1 MKYFLLGFFLL
12 FFIGATA
19 QNITVDSQSLNAQ
32 QLIEDI
38 LIDSNCISNVVVTN
52 VSGGNF
58 ADGDQSY
65 GFFDAT
71 GTNFPIQSG
80 IVLSTGRLSNVPGPN
95 NSILSDDSNDTVT
108 PWFGDNDLETILLDN
123 GEDTFNSTVI
133 EFNFETITS
142 QISFNYIFAS
152 EEYQPTGDSSC
163 RFSDLFGFLI
173 AEESTSP
180 NYAYTNIAVVPGTE
194 PPVPIKVTTVHP
206 DIPGGCD
213 AINETYFGSFNP
225 ITAPINF
232 EGQTATLTATAI
244 NLEPNTTY
252 HVKLVIADEF
262 NGLFD
267 SAVFLEAGSFQASRD
282 LGQSRLL
289 ATGNPLCEGE
299 TLTLDGT
306 IDGNN
311 GYDWFRNGV
320 LVQSEP
326 IGCNDCGTYEVTQDG
341 TYTLEVNL
349 DGTCIANGEIIIEY
363 ATNPV
368 GVDIIQ
374 TECDINQDGLTT
386 YNLLE
391 RAADIRNND
400 PNLSVSN
407 FFLTEMDAIDN
418 INAID
423 NPTSFQN
430 TTPNQIV
437 YARVLNPFGCF
448 DITELELRIS
458 NNILNIP
465 IIEACDLDELDGF
478 TTFDLDEVNM
488 AIANQIPMGS
498 VVTFYE
504 NEMDVFTGNN
514 PLSINYD
521 NTIAD
526 AQTIFVKV
534 ENNNN
539 CYAASPVN
547 LMVKFTPEVSADE
560 TIFYCTNTFPDTI
573 RLTGGVLNDLPNNYS
588 YEWQLNGVTLA
599 QNTISIDINETGVYT
614 VIITDPNGCSGTRD
628 ITVNPS
634 EIAEIN
640 DIDVVGTDT
649 LNSITIDVSG
659 TGDYEF
665 TLDDENGPYQ
675 DQNIFNNILPGFHTV
690 FVRDRNG
697 CGITSEL
704 FSVLGFPK
712 FFTPNGDTQNDFWQ
726 LDGINFQLYP
736 TLQVVIYN
744 RFGKIMTTQNATSSG
759 WDGTYNN
766 NKMPSTDYWFTA
778 DFGDGR
784 TFTGHFALK
793 R

>member
-1 MKYFLLGFFLL
+1 MMKYFLLGFFLL
-12 FFIGATA
+12 FFFDATT

-32 QLIEDI
+32 QLIEDV
-38 LIDSNCISNVVVTN
+38 LIDSDCIDNIIVTN
-52 VSGGNF
+52 AQSGDFG
-58 ADGDQSY
+58 GTELSY
-65 GFFDAT
+65 GTFDAIADT
-71 GTNFPIQSG
+71 TFPFQSG

-95 NSILSDDSNDTVT
+95 DSLSDDNAPGWNGDT
-108 PWFGDNDLETILLDN
+108 DLEIALDETGTFNATIL
-123 GEDTFNSTVI
+123 
-133 EFNFETITS
+133 EFSFTAITS
-142 QISFNYIFAS
+142 QISFRYLFAS
-152 EEYQPTGDSSC
+152 EEYREDNPFTCD
-163 RFSDLFGFLI
+163 FSDLFGFLI
-173 AEESTSP
+173 KPTDNSEP
-180 NYAYTNIAVVPGTE
+180 FRNIALVPGTTT
-194 PPVPIKVTTVHP
+194 PVKVTTVTP
-206 DIPGGCD
+206 GIPGSCPPLNEGFFGQFNEINP
-213 AINETYFGSFNP
+213 AISPTNFN
-225 ITAPINF
+225 
-232 EGQTATLTATAI
+232 GQTAVLTATATI
-244 NLEPNTTY
+244 TPGVNY
-252 HVKLVIADEF
+252 SIKLVIADEF
-262 NGLFD
+262 NPRFD

-282 LGQSRLL
+282 LGQNRLL

-341 TYTLEVNL
+341 TYSLEVNL
-349 DGTCIANGEIIIEY
+349 DGTCIANGEVIMEY

-391 RAADIRNND
+391 RATDIRNND

-407 FFLTEMDAIDN
+407 FFLTEMDAIN
-418 INAID
+418 NTNAID
-423 NPTSFQN
+423 NPTGFQN

-465 IIEACDLDELDGF
+465 TIEACDLGDFDGF
-478 TTFDLDEVNM
+478 TTFNLDDVNM

-504 NEMDVFTGNN
+504 NENDVFTDNN
-514 PLSINYD
+514 PLPINFD

-526 AQTIFVKV
+526 AQTVFVKV
-534 ENNNN
+534 ETNSD
-539 CYAASPVN
+539 CFAVSEVN
-547 LMVKFTPEVSADE
+547 LMVKFTPEVSDDE
-560 TIFYCTNTFPDTI
+560 TLFYCTNTFPETI

-588 YEWQLNGVTLA
+588 YEWQLNGATLA
-599 QNTISIDINETGVYT
+599 QNTISIDINETGIYT

-628 ITVNPS
+628 ITVIPS
-634 EIAEIN
+634 EIAQIN
-640 DIDVVGTDT
+640 DIDVVGTDNT
-649 LNSITIDVSG
+649 NTITIDVTG

-665 TLDDENGPYQ
+665 ALDDENGTYQ
-675 DQNIFNNILPGFHTV
+675 DENIFSNMLPGFHTV
-690 FVRDRNG
+690 FVRDKNG
-697 CGITSEL
+697 CGIISEI
-704 FSVLGFPK
+704 FSVLGFPN

-726 LDGINFQLYP
+726 LDGINFQLFP
-736 TLQVVIYN
+736 ALQVVIYD
-744 RFGKIMTTQNATSSG
+744 RLGKLMTTQNANSSG

-766 NKMPSTDYWFTA
+766 NRMPSSDYWFTA